1 MDIMKIQNPA
11 FLKDLND
18 KALCELTD
26 DIRAFLIETISHTG
40 GHLSSNL
47 GVVDLTVAIH
57 YVFNAPK
64 DKILFDVGHQCYT
77 HKILTGRIN
86 RMHTIRQFNGL
97 SGFQKRY
104 ESEYDCFEAGHS
116 STSLSH
122 AFGMAVARDLNGD
135 DYEVIDVIGD
145 GALNSGLSLEA
156 LNSIGYEKKKVII
169 VFNDNN
175 MSISKNVGALSLSFA
190 RLRNSDPYNR
200 LKADIKGILGG
211 SSYGKS
217 TIKAIHNIKNAI
229 KDKVI
234 DAGIFHEF
242 NINYLGP
249 VDGHNLHDLIQA
261 FEAAK
266 ACDGPVVVH
275 CVTKKGYGYK
285 YAQEDLTGRWHG
297 VDKFNVA
304 TGEMLSKTPEGYV
317 SYSKLVADTVEEIM
331 ARNEDV
337 VTITPAMIGGSAL
350 QSIFQHYPERSFDVG
365 IAEEHAVAFASGLA
379 LNGKRPFAAIYSSFL
394 QRAYDQIN
402 HDVCRMDLP
411 VVFGIDRA
419 GLVGEDGETH
429 HGVFDISFLR
439 AIPNIIITQGKNA
452 REIRSL
458 LNLGFSQNHP
468 FATRY
473 PRGILKLP
481 EHSDFDEIVI
491 GKWEKVVD
499 RADAKAVILSY
510 GPDVETIESDIRNN
524 DMPYNLINCRFLK
537 PMDYELLDELGASGL
552 PLYLYTNDMIK
563 GGLGEEIALYL
574 NNNHYSN
581 PLTVFGIDDIYVK
594 HGSIAQLHDY
604 LKLDLKSLYNCI
616 GND

>member
-1 MDIMKIQNPA
+1 MDIMKIEDPS
-11 FLKDLND
+11 FLKDLNE
-18 KALCELTD
+18 KALVELTD
-26 DIRAFLIETISHTG
+26 DIRGFLINSISQTG

-47 GVVDLTVAIH
+47 GVVDITVAMH

-77 HKILTGRIN
+77 HKILTGRIKQ
-86 RMHTIRQFNGL
+86 MHTIRQYNGL

-104 ESEYDCFEAGHS
+104 ESIYDCFEAGHS

-135 DYEVIDVIGD
+135 DYEIIDVIGD

-169 VFNDNN
+169 IFNDNN
-175 MSISKNVGALSLSFA
+175 MSISKNVGALSLGFA
-190 RLRNSDPYNR
+190 RLRSSDSYHK
-200 LKADIKGILGG
+200 LKSDIKSMLAG
-211 SSYGKS
+211 SAYGKN

-234 DAGIFHEF
+234 DSGIFNEF
-242 NINYLGP
+242 NINYFGP
-249 VDGHNLHDLIQA
+249 VDGHNIHDLIQA
-261 FEAAK
+261 FESAK

-297 VDKFNVA
+297 VDKFDVA
-304 TGEMLSKTPEGYV
+304 TGKMMSKMPDGYV

-331 ARNEDV
+331 ATNEDV

-439 AIPNIIITQGKNA
+439 PIPNLIISQGKNA
-452 REIRSL
+452 KEIRSL
-458 LNLGFSQNHP
+458 LKLGFSQDHP
-468 FATRY
+468 FAVRY
-473 PRGILKLP
+473 PRGSLKLAQD
-481 EHSDFDEIVI
+481 SSFDEITI

-499 RADAKAVILSY
+499 KADAKAVILSY
-510 GPDVETIESDIRNN
+510 GPDVETIEQDIRNN
-524 DMPYNLINCRFLK
+524 DMPYNLINCRFIK
-537 PMDYELLDELGASGL
+537 PMDYELLNELGASGL
-552 PLYLYTNDMIK
+552 PLYIYTGDMIK

-574 NNNHYSN
+574 NNNNFANHI
-581 PLTVFGIDDIYVK
+581 TVFGIDDIYVK
-594 HGSIAQLHDY
+594 HGSIAQLHEY
-604 LKLDLKSLYNCI
+604 LKLDLHSLYNFI